1 MPGLIDAHVHV
12 IGLAKTFSENQNWPM
27 SLITAK
33 AIPILENMLRR
44 GFTTVRDA
52 GGADWGLAR
61 AVETGLFLGPRLY
74 FSGKAITQ
82 TGGHAD
88 MRALTDSFLGCH
100 CCQLAGSLGRIVDG
114 VPEVRRAIRDEIRKG
129 ATQIKLFAS
138 GGAFSSHDPITNAQ
152 FSMEELTAA
161 VEEAYIA
168 GTYVMAHAFPDL
180 AIERAVRAGIRTIEH
195 GCYISAN
202 TAKMMADKGAYLVP
216 TLAVFGSYKEA
227 GEAESYPQETIQRST
242 ELLDRSREAIDI
254 AREAGVPIGFGSDVT
269 GPFHGRQSHEF
280 SLRSGVMSPAEIIQ
294 SATLVNAELMM
305 RGGELGVIAP
315 GARADLLVLNA
326 NPLEDL
332 SCLYAPGED
341 GFPSGIDRVMKDGR
355 FIT

>member
-1 MPGLIDAHVHV
+1 MPGMIDAHVHV
-12 IGLAKTFSENQNWPM
+12 VGVAKTFSENQNWPM

-61 AVETGLFLGPRLY
+61 AVESGLVTGPRIF

-88 MRALTDSFLGCH
+88 MRSLTDSFVGCH
-100 CCQLAGSLGRIVDG
+100 CCQLPGSLGRIVDG
-114 VPEVRRAIRDEIRKG
+114 VPELRRAIRDEFRKG

-161 VEEAYIA
+161 VEEAFIA
-168 GTYVMAHAFPDL
+168 RTYVMAHAFPDI
-180 AIERAVRAGIRTIEH
+180 AIDRAVRAGIRSIEH
-195 GCYISAN
+195 GCYITPD
-202 TAKMMADKGAYLVP
+202 TARRMADKGAFLVP
-216 TLAVFGSYKEA
+216 TLAVFDAYKEE
-227 GEAESYPQETIQRST
+227 GEAQHYPQGTIDRST
-242 ELLDRSREAIDI
+242 ELLDRSRDAIAIGQD
-254 AREAGVPIGFGSDVT
+254 AGVPICFGSDVT
-269 GPFHGRQSHEF
+269 GPFHGRQSREIF
-280 SLRSGVMSPAEIIQ
+280 LRSEFMSPSEVLR
-294 SATLVNAELMM
+294 SATVTNAEMM
-305 RGGELGVIAP
+305 MLAGDLGVITP
-315 GARADLLVLNA
+315 GAIADLLVLNT
-326 NPLEDL
+326 NPLDDI

-341 GFPSGIDRVMKDGR
+341 GYPRGIDMVMKDGR
-355 FIT
+355 FIA